1 MNWTNEK
8 PWSGLSADVDNKF
21 SVHEMLRKANIDQPL
36 SRNKKLY
43 SNANKVTFQFFKAFT
58 NGGESPIETIGSLD
72 NKRIVWALARLQKA
86 DFTLQGEDS
95 VQAYLLLTSLQE
107 IRQSIQIQFMI
118 VRETCNNTLK
128 IAIEARTKFNNHFLL
143 NPADKFDARMTKKA
157 EQTIGQGVEA
167 ISQFASIAENL
178 AHRKVDDSMSKRFMF
193 DVFQPEKS
201 LELSSIGDKEVAEFA
216 DENTKLAIEAITKA
230 PGQNLKTAEMTAWG
244 LLNAVTYT
252 ADHLLGKTQD
262 SRLRLAWFGAHA
274 KTKDRALELA
284 MKLL

>member
-1 MNWTNEK
+1 
-8 PWSGLSADVDNKF
+8 
-21 SVHEMLRKANIDQPL
+21 
-36 SRNKKLY
+36 
-43 SNANKVTFQFFKAFT
+43 
-58 NGGESPIETIGSLD
+58 
-72 NKRIVWALARLQKA
+72 
-86 DFTLQGEDS
+86 
-95 VQAYLLLTSLQE
+95 
-107 IRQSIQIQFMI
+107 MI

-201 LELSSIGDKEVAEFA
+201 LELSSIGDKEIAEFA